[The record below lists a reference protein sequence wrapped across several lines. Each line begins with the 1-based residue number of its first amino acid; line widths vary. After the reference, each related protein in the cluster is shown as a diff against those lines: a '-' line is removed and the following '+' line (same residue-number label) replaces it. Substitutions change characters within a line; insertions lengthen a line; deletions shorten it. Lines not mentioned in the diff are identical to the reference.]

1 MTPDTAKTV
10 SPAILIGIGV
20 RWLIVSAVMLWRLRQ
35 RDRRYR
41 HETRVQQ
48 RIGGRLQ
55 QEYEQ
60 LLEGRLLPFDEARR
74 QRERG

>member
-55 QEYEQ
+55 QEYE
-60 LLEGRLLPFDEARR
+60 
-74 QRERG
+74 